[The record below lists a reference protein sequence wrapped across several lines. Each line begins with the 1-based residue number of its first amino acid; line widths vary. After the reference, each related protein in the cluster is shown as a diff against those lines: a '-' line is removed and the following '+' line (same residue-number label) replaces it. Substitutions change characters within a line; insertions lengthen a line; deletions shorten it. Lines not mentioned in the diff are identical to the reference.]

1 MDFSGK
7 VVVVTGG
14 ARGIG
19 RAVSLAFARRGAKV
33 AVLDVDEPA
42 CAAHLARL
50 ERAGAQALALCAD
63 VASEAQVR
71 RAVQQTVETFGR
83 IDVLINNAGIGGTR
97 PLSRRPME
105 EWDRILAV
113 NLRGPYMMVKYCAP
127 YLAAAGPGAVVNIA
141 STRALMS
148 ERDTEPYSASK
159 GGLLAL
165 THALAVSL
173 GPGVRVNAVSPGWI
187 DVTGW
192 QGDGEAVPS
201 SHRREDMEQHPVGRV
216 GRPEDVAE
224 ACVFLSSPESG
235 FITGANLVVDG
246 GMTIRMVYAEDP
258 GD

>member
-7 VVVVTGG
+7 TVVVTGG

-19 RAVSLAFARRGAKV
+19 RAVSLAFAKLGAGV
-33 AVLDVDEPA
+33 AFLDVDGRA
-42 CAAHLARL
+42 CAAHRERL
-50 ERAGAQALALCAD
+50 ERAGARTLALCAD

-71 RAVQQTVETFGR
+71 GAVERTMETFGR
-83 IDVLINNAGIGGTR
+83 IDVLVNNAGIGGTR
-97 PLSRRPME
+97 PLADRPME

-127 YLAAAGPGAVVNIA
+127 HLASADPGSVVNIA

-148 ERDTEPYSASK
+148 EPDTEPYSASK

-173 GPGVRVNAVSPGWI
+173 GPAVRVNAVSPGWI

-192 QGDGEAVPS
+192 RGEGEPTEP
-201 SHRREDMEQHPVGRV
+201 SHRKEDMEQHPAGRV
-216 GRPEDVAE
+216 GRPEDVAA
-224 ACVFLSSPESG
+224 ACVFLSSEESG

-246 GMTIRMVYAEDP
+246 GMTVRMVYAEDP